1 MADSDMKWFYDLSTG
16 EISQGKTTGFET
28 RMGPYDT
35 EAAARHALE
44 IVRARN
50 DVADNWDDEPE
61 ED

>member
-16 EISQGKTTGFET
+16 QVTQGKATGFET

-35 EAAARHALE
+35 EAEARQALGR
-44 IVRARN
+44 VNARN
-50 DVADNWDDEPE
+50 EIADDWDEAA

>member
-16 EISQGKTTGFET
+16 QVTQGKATGFET

-35 EAAARHALE
+35 EAEARHALE
-44 IVRARN
+44 RVNARN
-50 DVADNWDDEPE
+50 EIADDWDEAA